1 MTKVNQ
7 LELGNP
13 YLPTKSGKM
22 YMDEGTERWL
32 EAARCRDEC
41 PAVSTWAQCSQ
52 LCADV
57 ESKQRRWSKTAKRD
71 IQESY
76 AKCMASSKTSDN
88 STCACASPSVFCR
101 DQSLLGVTL
110 FKDKDYASC
119 MIPCA
124 RQQAN
129 QGIGA
134 ARSCI
139 KKCEFK

>member
-1 MTKVNQ
+1 MTNTN
-7 LELGNP
+7 LLNLGNP
-13 YLPTKSGKM
+13 FKTSEVGIYI
-22 YMDEGTERWL
+22 DDGTEKWL

-57 ESKQRRWSKTAKRD
+57 ESRQRKWSKTAKHD
-71 IQESY
+71 IKESY
-76 AKCMASSKTSDN
+76 AKCMASSKVGG
-88 STCACASPSVFCR
+88 TCGCARPSVFCR
-101 DQSLLGVTL
+101 DQSLVGVTL

-119 MIPCA
+119 MVPCA
-124 RQQAN
+124 RLQN
-129 QGIGA
+129 DKGIEA